1 MKFLPGFEVQFLRP
15 GAGAAYADLTHGADR
30 YVVGVADQPFE
41 VRCSAPSS
49 QFKSPIIRVTLQV
62 DGASVG
68 VCKLLTPEHPSAS
81 FNGFVTTCKGQ
92 STTRQFLFGK
102 PETEFGDSSSAAGSK
117 QAGSIEVSFT
127 AVREVPGY
135 VPTPTTTAALQAA
148 AASNPMEGEDADKA
162 SCASLRTCIH
172 RCTAL

>member
-1 MKFLPGFEVQFLRP
+1 MKFPPGFEVQFLRP
-15 GAGAAYADLTHGADR
+15 SAGAAYADLTHGADR
-30 YVVGVADQPFE
+30 YVVGVADQPFR

-49 QFKSPIIRVTLQV
+49 QFISPIIRVNLKV
-62 DGASVG
+62 DGAPVG
-68 VCKLLTPEHPSAS
+68 MSNLLTAKHPSAN
-81 FNGFVTTCKGQ
+81 FNGFVTTCTGQ
-92 STTRQFLFGK
+92 STTRQFMFGK
-102 PETEFGDSSSAAGSK
+102 PESEFGDSSSAAGST

-148 AASNPMEGEDADKA
+148 AASKPMEGEDADKA

>member
-1 MKFLPGFEVQFLRP
+1 MKFPPGFEVQFLRP

-49 QFKSPIIRVTLQV
+49 QFIFPVIRVVLLV
-62 DGASVG
+62 DGAAVG
-68 VCKLLTPEHPSAS
+68 VCKFLTAKHPSTS
-81 FNGFVTTCKGQ
+81 FNGFVTICKGQ

-102 PETEFGDSSSAAGSK
+102 PDTEFGDSSSAAGSK
-117 QAGSIEVSFT
+117 QAGSIDVSFT

-135 VPTPTTTAALQAA
+135 VPAPTSTAALQPA
-148 AASNPMEGEDADKA
+148 AASKPVEGAE
-162 SCASLRTCIH
+162 C
-172 RCTAL
+172 